1 MGEQRGLKPE
11 SSRVHSSDSSRK
23 GDSQPTPPLHSH
35 PACKT
40 LIKGKMDRFNLYGR
54 GGQLCMGCWGG
65 ARSGLSVPSTQT
77 CAHTRTHAQPGA
89 RSHASIHVRVPL
101 TRCRR
106 HSPTQISLVVSS
118 REGSKRD
125 WRSPHPPCS
134 LSYTHTQREGRGEV
148 GKRGQ
153 RKEKLF
159 FFLWGGGNN
168 EDGCVAV
175 MNFSSGP
182 KCNCNAWISASGRG
196 LAVAVGF
203 FFCRY

>member
-1 MGEQRGLKPE
+1 MCRQRSGVGEQRGLKPE

-54 GGQLCMGCWGG
+54 GGRLCMGCWGA

-134 LSYTHTQREGRGEV
+134 LSYTHTEGGERRGGEEGAVKRKAFFLFVGRGE
-148 GKRGQ
+148 
-153 RKEKLF
+153 
-159 FFLWGGGNN
+159 
-168 EDGCVAV
+168 
-175 MNFSSGP
+175 
-182 KCNCNAWISASGRG
+182 
-196 LAVAVGF
+196 
-203 FFCRY
+203 

>member
-1 MGEQRGLKPE
+1 MHGLL
-11 SSRVHSSDSSRK
+11 
-23 GDSQPTPPLHSH
+23 G
-35 PACKT
+35 
-40 LIKGKMDRFNLYGR
+40 
-54 GGQLCMGCWGG
+54 GG

-134 LSYTHTQREGRGEV
+134 LSYTHTEGGERRGGEE
-148 GKRGQ
+148 GAEKR
-153 RKEKLF
+153 KA
-159 FFLWGGGNN
+159 FFLFVGRGNN